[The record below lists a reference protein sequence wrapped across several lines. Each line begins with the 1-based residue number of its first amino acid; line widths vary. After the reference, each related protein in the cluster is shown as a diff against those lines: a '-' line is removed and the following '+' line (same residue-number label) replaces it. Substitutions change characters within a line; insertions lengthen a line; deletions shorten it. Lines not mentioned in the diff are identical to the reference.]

1 MPTITLDPPLP
12 SRSRQ
17 RQPTLLVL
25 HATAGATARSSVD
38 VLRARGLGY
47 HYIIA
52 RDGKDSAKSA
62 NADGTEAV
70 VFACV
75 PISRVAFHVGSQI
88 PVPGV
93 EGDINANSVGISL
106 ANIQNRKQP
115 EPYTPRQIDAMH
127 QIIKDVLAALP
138 SIKLITA
145 HAFVQPW
152 NRSDPQNLNIDGIAA
167 QHGLTVW
174 RPTKA
179 EIAAHTPPKAKV
191 G

>member
-1 MPTITLDPPLP
+1 MVLVTLDPPLP
-12 SRSRQ
+12 SRSRK
-17 RQPTLLVL
+17 RDPILLVL

-38 VLRARGLGY
+38 VLREKGLGY

-62 NADGTEAV
+62 NANGTEAV

-75 PISRVAFHVGSQI
+75 PVGRVAFHVGSQI
-88 PVPGV
+88 PVPDVGH
-93 EGDINANSVGISL
+93 DINGNSVGISL

-115 EPYTPRQIDAMH
+115 EPYTVQQIEAMH
-127 QIIKDVLAALP
+127 QVIRGVLQEFP

-152 NRSDPQNLNIDGIAA
+152 NRSDPQNLDIDSIAV
-167 QHGLTVW
+167 QHSLTVW

-179 EIAAHTPPKAKV
+179 EIVAHTPKKTKI